1 MFLHINT
8 ILSPL
13 LEDDL
18 LAPFTSPNLL
28 QSSLQPSTPRHHL
41 PRQNKTPTMAGTVPV
56 AKSLKDIYTEDA
68 LSTQTTRWEKLLK
81 QFKSNYGSTPDF
93 VSRSPGRVNII
104 GEHIDYSLYSV
115 LPMAITADVILAVR
129 VIDDSQA
136 PEGCYKIKVSNI
148 QSEKFPAHEFDIP
161 YETVDIDAKVHEWT
175 NYFKSGLRGALELLR
190 AKHGAGYKPKS
201 MEILMDGSVPA
212 GGGLS
217 SSAAFV
223 SASALA
229 VMFANGEKEVD
240 KTALTELAI
249 VSERAVG
256 VNSGGMDQS
265 ASVFSL
271 RGSALF
277 VSFVP
282 TLTARP
288 VYFPKTNPELSF
300 VIAQSFVQ
308 SDKQVTGPV
317 CYNLRV
323 VECSLAAAY
332 LNAILNKTKTPLPS
346 DSGPLGISLHGLQ
359 STYFSSSTLSNEDQ
373 LTKLIDL
380 TKSTL
385 TKEEGYTREEI
396 AEVISLSVPELN
408 ERFTS
413 TFPVRAE
420 KFKLRQRALHV
431 FTESLRVLKFLSILE
446 SPSSQNSDPNTDTSA
461 FNQQLGDL
469 MNATQ
474 DSCRDVYECSCPEID
489 QLCAIARKA
498 GSYGS
503 RLTGAGWGGCSVHLV
518 PADKVDAVRDAWEKE
533 YYSKMKLSEE
543 QQEAAVVV
551 SRPGSG
557 SAVFIVEGQGVI

>member
-1 MFLHINT
+1 
-8 ILSPL
+8 
-13 LEDDL
+13 
-18 LAPFTSPNLL
+18 
-28 QSSLQPSTPRHHL
+28 
-41 PRQNKTPTMAGTVPV
+41 MAGTVPV

-115 LPMAITADVILAVR
+115 LPMAITADVLLAVR

-136 PEGCYKIKVSNI
+136 PEGSYKIKVSNV
-148 QSEKFPAHEFDIP
+148 QYEKFPAHEFDIP
-161 YETVDIDAKVHEWT
+161 YETVEIDAKVHEWT

-190 AKHGAGYKPKS
+190 AKNGAGYKPKS

-282 TLTARP
+282 NLTARP

-359 STYFSSSTLSNEDQ
+359 STYFSHSNLSNEDQ
-373 LTKLIDL
+373 LTELVAL

-446 SPSSQNSDPNTDTSA
+446 NPSKSTSSADTTA

-518 PADKVDAVRDAWEKE
+518 PADKVEAVREAWERE
-533 YYSKMKLSEE
+533 YYSKMTLSEE
-543 QQEAAVVV
+543 QKSAAVVV

-557 SAVFIVEGQGVI
+557 SAVFVVEGESVV